1 MENGANVWN
10 LREASKMGVIPIN
23 FTPDVE
29 IFIKGM
35 QRGNRSQWVNR
46 QIQEAIRA
54 KSGDQESTIVEKLSA
69 IQLVQVAV
77 QRFLT
82 LSKWHDTP
90 EENRMLE
97 LRNMIVELMR
107 DTMPKDL

>member
-1 MENGANVWN
+1 
-10 LREASKMGVIPIN
+10 MGVIAIN

-29 IFIKGM
+29 VHIAGLK
-35 QRGNRSQWVNR
+35 RGNRSQYVNKVMR
-46 QIQEAIRA
+46 DHIR
-54 KSGDQESTIVEKLSA
+54 SNLGDQESTIVEKLSA

-77 QRFLT
+77 QRFMT

-97 LRNMIVELMR
+97 LRNMIVELMKE
-107 DTMPKDL
+107 TMPKDL

>member
-1 MENGANVWN
+1 
-10 LREASKMGVIPIN
+10 MGVIPIN

-35 QRGNRSQWVNR
+35 KRGNRSQWVNR
-46 QIQEAIRA
+46 QIRDAIRA
-54 KSGDQESTIVEKLSA
+54 EAGDKQSTIVEKLSS
-69 IQLVQVAV
+69 IQLVQAAV
-77 QRFLT
+77 ERFLT
-82 LSKWHDTP
+82 LSKWHNTP

>member
-1 MENGANVWN
+1 
-10 LREASKMGVIPIN
+10 MGVIPIN

-29 IFIKGM
+29 VYIKGLK
-35 QRGNRSQWVNR
+35 RGNRSQWVNR
-46 QIQEAIRA
+46 QIKEAIRA
-54 KSGDQESTIVEKLSA
+54 EVGDKESTIVEKLSA
-69 IQLVQVAV
+69 VQLIQVAV

-97 LRNMIVELMR
+97 LRNMIVELMKE
-107 DTMPKDL
+107 TMPRDL

>member
-1 MENGANVWN
+1 
-10 LREASKMGVIPIN
+10 MGVIPIN

-29 IFIKGM
+29 VYIKGLK
-35 QRGNRSQWVNR
+35 RGNRSQWVNR
-46 QIQEAIRA
+46 QIKEAIRA
-54 KSGDQESTIVEKLSA
+54 EVGDKESTIVEKLSA
-69 IQLVQVAV
+69 VQLIQVAV